1 MASNIIKIV
10 NDRKQ
15 KQLDKLSSMKIPFK
29 FDIGMLNM
37 FVGYIFK
44 KSSQIN
50 KKSLM
55 NLNTLFMM
63 IDTSIY
69 ESNPKALARIEFIK
83 RALDA
88 RVTQGLENDDIVINY
103 CRTDGDNKEVESII
117 ENLPEYKKINYEEI
131 KFLNKSVE
139 ERLKFSFVLKH
150 KSAFYSAFE
159 RLDSGDYTSFKDVND
174 EIVDVAKRIVTDSRT
189 VSMVTDENTFSLD
202 GDMFDTRITD
212 IVNELKNPSRILKT
226 GVRALNE
233 ILAPGFMARRLYIFL
248 GLPAGYKSMILIKA
262 ARDIKRYNPHVQC
275 KKPGKKPCVL
285 LITMENNIQE
295 TVERLFNMNV
305 CPEDIRGFTPKQV
318 IKMMKEQG
326 GFTLTE
332 DNEVDI
338 IIKYYDNRA
347 IDTMYL
353 YTIIDDLADQNK
365 EVVCLILDYIK
376 RIKPSEYAKD
386 EKEEL
391 KNITNELKTLANE
404 YDIPVITAHQLN
416 RAGASA
422 VDAAM
427 LSNKEDLARFIG
439 RGNVGSSWEVV
450 ENADWAAIVNV
461 EQKRATKQ
469 FYLTFKRIKIRYR
482 EMSNLSYFNHP
493 FAGGGKIT
501 LIDDVEMDKSISE
514 LSLSSD
520 FDGVDLNAVK
530 GSRTATAREVIDED
544 DDIFDFSKGL

>member
-1 MASNIIKIV
+1 MASNIVKIV

-15 KQLDKLSSMKIPFK
+15 KQLNKLSNMKIPFK

-55 NLNTLFMM
+55 NMNTLFMM

-69 ESNPKALARIEFIK
+69 ESNPKALARLEFIK

-88 RVTQGLENDDIVINY
+88 RVSQGLENDDIVINY
-103 CRTDGDNKEVESII
+103 CRTDGNNKEVDNII
-117 ENLPEYKKINYEEI
+117 EAIPEYRKINYEEI
-131 KFLNKSVE
+131 KFINKSVE
-139 ERLKFSFVLKH
+139 ERLRFSFVMKH
-150 KSAFYSAFE
+150 KDEFYSAFE
-159 RLDSGDYTSFKDVND
+159 RLDSGDYTSFKEVND

-189 VSMVTDENTFSLD
+189 VSMVTDENTFSLEES
-202 GDMFDTRITD
+202 MFDSRVTD

-233 ILAPGFMARRLYIFL
+233 ILAPGYMARRLYVYL

-262 ARDIKRYNPHVQC
+262 ARDIKKYNPHVQC

-285 LITMENNIQE
+285 LITMENSIEE

-338 IIKYYDNRA
+338 IIKFYDNRS

-404 YDIPVITAHQLN
+404 YDIPVNKI
-416 RAGASA
+416 
-422 VDAAM
+422 AA
-427 LSNKEDLARFIG
+427 
-439 RGNVGSSWEVV
+439 
-450 ENADWAAIVNV
+450 
-461 EQKRATKQ
+461 
-469 FYLTFKRIKIRYR
+469 
-482 EMSNLSYFNHP
+482 
-493 FAGGGKIT
+493 
-501 LIDDVEMDKSISE
+501 
-514 LSLSSD
+514 
-520 FDGVDLNAVK
+520 
-530 GSRTATAREVIDED
+530 
-544 DDIFDFSKGL
+544 

>member
-1 MASNIIKIV
+1 MAGNIIKIV

-15 KQLDKLSSMKIPFK
+15 KQLDKLNSMKIPFK

-88 RVTQGLENDDIVINY
+88 RVSQGLENDDIIINY
-103 CRTDGDNKEVESII
+103 CRTDGDNKEIENII
-117 ENLPEYKKINYEEI
+117 EALPEYKKINYEEI

-139 ERLKFSFVLKH
+139 ERIKFSFVLKH

-159 RLDSGDYTSFKDVND
+159 RLDSGDYTSFKEVND

-189 VSMVTDENTFSLD
+189 VSMVTDENTFSLE

-226 GVRALNE
+226 GIRALNE
-233 ILAPGFMARRLYIFL
+233 ILAPGYMARRLYIYL

-262 ARDIKRYNPHVQC
+262 ARDIKKYNPHVQC

-338 IIKYYDNRA
+338 IIKYYDNRS

-404 YDIPVITAHQLN
+404 YDIPVNKI
-416 RAGASA
+416 
-422 VDAAM
+422 AA
-427 LSNKEDLARFIG
+427 
-439 RGNVGSSWEVV
+439 
-450 ENADWAAIVNV
+450 
-461 EQKRATKQ
+461 
-469 FYLTFKRIKIRYR
+469 
-482 EMSNLSYFNHP
+482 
-493 FAGGGKIT
+493 
-501 LIDDVEMDKSISE
+501 
-514 LSLSSD
+514 
-520 FDGVDLNAVK
+520 
-530 GSRTATAREVIDED
+530 
-544 DDIFDFSKGL
+544 

>member
-15 KQLDKLSSMKIPFK
+15 KQLDKLKNMKIPFK

-37 FVGYIFK
+37 FIGYIFK
-44 KSSQIN
+44 KSTQIN
-50 KKSLM
+50 RKSLM
-55 NLNTLFMM
+55 NMNTLFLMT
-63 IDTSIY
+63 DTTIY
-69 ESNPKALARIEFIK
+69 ESNPKALARIHFIK

-88 RVTQGLENDDIVINY
+88 KVAQGYENEDIIINY
-103 CRTDGDNKEVESII
+103 CRTDNNDQEIETII
-117 ENLPEYKKINYEEI
+117 KSLDEYRKINYEEI
-131 KFLNKSVE
+131 KFINKSVE
-139 ERLKFSFVLKH
+139 ERLRYSFILKY
-150 KSAFYSAFE
+150 KDPLYDVME
-159 RLDSGDYTSFKDVND
+159 RLESGDYKSFKDIND
-174 EIVDVAKRIVTDSRT
+174 ELVDVAKRIVVDSRN
-189 VSMVTDENTFSLD
+189 VSAVSDENTFSLD
-202 GDMFDTRITD
+202 PTLFDTRVTD
-212 IVNELKNPSRILKT
+212 IVNELKNPSRILST
-226 GVRALNE
+226 GIKALNE
-233 ILAPGFMARRLYIFL
+233 ILAPGYMARRLYIYL

-262 ARDIKRYNPHVQC
+262 ARDIKKYNAHVQC

-338 IIKYYDNRA
+338 IIKYYDNRS

-439 RGNVGSSWEVV
+439 RGNVGSSYFPYG
-450 ENADWAAIVNV
+450 N
-461 EQKRATKQ
+461 
-469 FYLTFKRIKIRYR
+469 FK
-482 EMSNLSYFNHP
+482 LS
-493 FAGGGKIT
+493 
-501 LIDDVEMDKSISE
+501 
-514 LSLSSD
+514 
-520 FDGVDLNAVK
+520 
-530 GSRTATAREVIDED
+530 
-544 DDIFDFSKGL
+544 